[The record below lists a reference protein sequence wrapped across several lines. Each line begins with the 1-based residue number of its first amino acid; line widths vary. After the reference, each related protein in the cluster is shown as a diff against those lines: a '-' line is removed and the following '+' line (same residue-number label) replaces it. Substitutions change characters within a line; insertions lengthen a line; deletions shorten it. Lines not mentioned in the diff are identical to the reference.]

1 MQDATI
7 ENVYTASKGS
17 GILPYLKKVYSYR
30 KMILIL
36 SKRDLKMQYAQ
47 TLLGVLWSA
56 IQPITGLVVFT
67 FFFVYVF
74 KIDTGGIPYPLVAL
88 TGIIPWYYFTNVM
101 ANAGTSLVDNQ
112 DLIRRL
118 YFPRLILPLSKA
130 LNALVDLGVAFLVY
144 TLLAVYYGQIPGKAL
159 LLLPVVLL
167 LLAVLSLTLGIWLS
181 ALTIRFRDLQRIIPY
196 LVNLGIWF
204 TPVFYPASLVP
215 EEVQPFLYLNPMA
228 GIIEGLRF
236 SLLGTGT
243 FSIAY
248 AYPWVIVFIAFVA
261 GLLYFRKTEKIVSDY
276 I

>member
-1 MQDATI
+1 MQHGSI
-7 ENVYTASKGS
+7 ENVYTASKVS
-17 GILPYLKKVYSYR
+17 GVAAYLKKVYAYR
-30 KMILIL
+30 KMIVTL

-47 TLLGVLWSA
+47 TLLGIIWSA

-74 KIDTGGIPYPLVAL
+74 KIDTGGVPYPLIAL
-88 TGIIPWYYFTNVM
+88 TGIIPWYYFTGVM

-144 TLLAVYYGQIPGKAL
+144 TLLAVYYGSAPGAGFI
-159 LLLPVVLL
+159 LLPVALL
-167 LLAVLSLTLGIWLS
+167 MLVVLSLTLGIWLS

-204 TPVFYPASLVP
+204 TPVFYPTSLVP
-215 EEVQPFLYLNPMA
+215 VEVQPFLYLNPMA
-228 GIIEGLRF
+228 GIIELLRI
-236 SLLGTGT
+236 SLLGSGS
-243 FSIAY
+243 FNMAY
-248 AYPWVIVFIAFVA
+248 LYPWAIVLIAFVA